1 MTEKEMLTKRTMVL
15 FRDNSVIPEF
25 LGSSSAIALVP
36 DPVSEKTWIWHLS
49 KTGWSAMRQ
58 VDPRMLFEK
67 IALKMKIKFRI
78 LYGIWTKTHK

>member
-1 MTEKEMLTKRTMVL
+1 MSEKEKLTKKTPAPS
-15 FRDNSVIPEF
+15 RDNSATKEF
-25 LGSSSAIALVP
+25 LDSSSATAPAP

-67 IALKMKIKFRI
+67 IALK
-78 LYGIWTKTHK
+78 